1 MNMNYQNSAKRT
13 IAGILAALSLISCT
27 ALPAVTAG
35 AEEAAE
41 PEIIETMTAAVE
53 TEEDTAVMAAEPE
66 IIEAMTAAVEAEE
79 DTAVMATE
87 PETEAETEAETQPV
101 SVDDRSEAEKIQ
113 EYFDYTIAS
122 QKVIGNETFTDTQNG
137 VSKKLQ
143 KSGDTIQ
150 IITKT

>member
-41 PEIIETMTAAVE
+41 PEIIKTMTAAVE
-53 TEEDTAVMAAEPE
+53 T
-66 IIEAMTAAVEAEE
+66 EE

-101 SVDDRSEAEKIQ
+101 SVADRSEAEKFFKI
-113 EYFDYTIAS
+113 S
-122 QKVIGNETFTDTQNG
+122 
-137 VSKKLQ
+137 
-143 KSGDTIQ
+143 
-150 IITKT
+150 